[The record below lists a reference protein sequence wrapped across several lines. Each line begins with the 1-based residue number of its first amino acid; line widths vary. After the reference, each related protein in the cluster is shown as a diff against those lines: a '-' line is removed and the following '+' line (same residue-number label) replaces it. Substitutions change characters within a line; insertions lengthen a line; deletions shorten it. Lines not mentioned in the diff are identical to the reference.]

1 MEAPLELESLQIL
14 HQDLIALEEGHLRNI
29 DKLCE
34 EIRGHIEAFR
44 KLLDKS
50 QKSEASRTKLTSGII
65 QIDESE
71 YSVNQDFQESSIQL
85 ADALDLDELESAKLV
100 LSAQNDAELLGR
112 STIVSAVI
120 AFHEKRQFLLESLR
134 MLVRNAQDPD

>member
-50 QKSEASRTKLTSGII
+50 QKSEASRTKLTSGTAS
-65 QIDESE
+65 DC
-71 YSVNQDFQESSIQL
+71 
-85 ADALDLDELESAKLV
+85 ADPSNYGIKWLTLFWTRRHHS
-100 LSAQNDAELLGR
+100 N
-112 STIVSAVI
+112 
-120 AFHEKRQFLLESLR
+120 
-134 MLVRNAQDPD
+134 